1 MAKIAV
7 LLKMSVR
14 GVHKNDKIL
23 LIRTKVIPH
32 NVALTGGESTQT
44 EYGNVKPCPGPISLC
59 LICHE
64 HMFCCINNVHILGGF
79 IGVFFRS

>member
-7 LLKMSVR
+7 LSKMSVR
-14 GVHKNDKIL
+14 GVNKND
-23 LIRTKVIPH
+23 
-32 NVALTGGESTQT
+32 NGGESTQT
-44 EYGNVKPCPGPISLC
+44 EHGNVKLCPGPISLC

-79 IGVFFRS
+79 IDFFFYS